1 MGLFTTLLTLPLAP
15 VRGVVWVAEQV
26 TEEADR
32 QLYDE
37 DRIRS
42 ELLQLEID
50 AEEGK
55 LGEEERRR
63 MEDDLF
69 DRLAMA
75 QERKAALQYDQ
86 ASPDDAYT
94 AGSEPEEYFPAEPR
108 EG

>member
-69 DRLAMA
+69 DRLAAA
-75 QERKAALQYDQ
+75 QERKAARQYDQ
-86 ASPDDAYT
+86 ASPDDAYI
-94 AGSEPEEYFPAEPR
+94 AGDQPEEYFPAEPR

>member
-26 TEEADR
+26 ADEADR

-50 AEEGK
+50 YDDGK
-55 LGEEERRR
+55 LEEEERER
-63 MEDDLF
+63 MEQDLF
-69 DRLAMA
+69 DRLAIAQARARDQEEMA
-75 QERKAALQYDQ
+75 AMTDVRDPEVDRRE
-86 ASPDDAYT
+86 
-94 AGSEPEEYFPAEPR
+94 GSED
-108 EG
+108 G